1 MIKYTFNQSTCLYQ
15 FLRVIFVSAMCTFLV
30 SAAGRGL
37 ASAVVADMLSCESSS
52 VNQYVPASVCAHN
65 RQEENVRY
73 EVCN

>member
-1 MIKYTFNQSTCLYQ
+1 M
-15 FLRVIFVSAMCTFLV
+15 SAMCTFLV